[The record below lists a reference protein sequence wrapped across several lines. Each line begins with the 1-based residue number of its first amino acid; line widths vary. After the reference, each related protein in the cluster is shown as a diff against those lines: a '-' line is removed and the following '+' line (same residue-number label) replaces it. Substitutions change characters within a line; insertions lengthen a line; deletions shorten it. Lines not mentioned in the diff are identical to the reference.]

1 MINTST
7 ILMNINN
14 QIWGNKSM
22 LIKKVLNPGYINQNK
37 LNKKLL
43 EHFVARNILDRKRV

>member
-1 MINTST
+1 
-7 ILMNINN
+7 MNINN

-22 LIKKVLNPGYINQNK
+22 LIKEVLNSGYINQNK

-43 EHFVARNILDRKRV
+43 EYFVARNILDRKRV